1 VRIICIRA
9 PAQLFKCTH
18 NHTHPTPHLPRQ
30 PGVSLLRVL
39 VGATRHV
46 TEVVA
51 YKLRDIGQGIGCQT
65 VLVLLSLVV
74 LHVCYRRKWG
84 PTRSMYAAVT
94 PPCSTPVASV
104 ATAVAVV
111 VGRVLVGTVGTA
123 PMLSS
128 LPSLSPLSLSLQLLP
143 PQRLVLKNG
152 MVFVNF
158 IYCQPLLL

>member
-1 VRIICIRA
+1 VRIDLIRA

-18 NHTHPTPHLPRQ
+18 NHTHPTPHHTPRAN

-84 PTRSMYAAVT
+84 PTRSLYAAVT
-94 PPCSTPVASV
+94 PRAL
-104 ATAVAVV
+104 
-111 VGRVLVGTVGTA
+111 R
-123 PMLSS
+123 LSR
-128 LPSLSPLSLSLQLLP
+128 PSLPLSLSSSDAYLSAQ
-143 PQRLVLKNG
+143 
-152 MVFVNF
+152 
-158 IYCQPLLL
+158 